1 MNREQVK
8 YILKKNARVIYL
20 KESSIYDEIQS
31 IKPFLNLFHAGY
43 DAFSE
48 AILNSI
54 TQNHEEAL
62 MDCRR
67 SLEYAYQHNDTELIF
82 EISMFMGVINRS
94 IGRREEALNH
104 YLTALKYENS
114 PRCYNNIA
122 DIYLLYGDY
131 QEARHFLLK
140 AKEML
145 NEKLSLDVFE
155 ERLLN
160 IIYTNLSEA
169 ELKGHDLEAGLISAQ
184 KCIDM
189 ADALQDEYTKASGH
203 YLMGYGYSLQE
214 NYAMAL
220 EHLEISQQI
229 YINCDTYA
237 QSRVFDYI
245 EENIRLEAE
254 ILNKWGKY
262 QKSIDKILT
271 LRALSKSD
279 YQILIENYEALGDQE
294 HVLKYYKAFMDFL
307 KAEDDKETRNKIDY
321 LKSKVHVHETEEKA
335 SNYELLYNHTKS
347 MAAIGRDIIGAEKLD
362 DVLNAMYSQIDKIMD
377 FNSLALG
384 IVEDETIYYDWVIE
398 NQRRARPFSVKVS
411 NRNSFSSWVVRNNKS
426 IRINDALTDE
436 EISKYKE
443 DYAPTVYGHAM
454 DAMVICPISYKNK
467 VYGLLNIQSQ
477 ESYSYTDYDF
487 EVLNMLASF
496 IAIAMKN
503 WKDTQSLKH
512 LNEKLEILSK
522 TDALTGISNRHVLS
536 EIVEHIF
543 TMSGDAKQISV
554 VMIDIDYFKEFND
567 SYGHIEG
574 DRCLI
579 EVVGAMRP
587 YLDYNGNR
595 LFRYGGDEFAAIVPN
610 LEPNQV
616 FELLEKVKKSIE
628 DLKIVNKKSQVS
640 DFVTCSFGFTT
651 AQKGAEY
658 QKIFYMA
665 DEALYMAKASGKN
678 AIKEKKEDVT

>member
-8 YILKKNARVIYL
+8 FILKKNARVIFFN
-20 KESSIYDEIQS
+20 KSSIYDEIES
-31 IKPFLNLFHAGY
+31 VKPYLNLFHAGY
-43 DAFSE
+43 EAFAE
-48 AILNSI
+48 AILKSI

-62 MDCRR
+62 MDCRK
-67 SLEYAYQHNDTELIF
+67 SLEYGYQHNDTELIF
-82 EISMFMGVINRS
+82 EISMFMGIINRS

-122 DIYLLYGDY
+122 DIYLMYGDY
-131 QEARHFLLK
+131 KEARLYLIK
-140 AKEML
+140 AKKML
-145 NEKLSLDVFE
+145 DEKSKLDVFE

-169 ELKGHDLEAGLISAQ
+169 ELKGDELVAGLKSAQ
-184 KCIDM
+184 KCIEM
-189 ADALQDEYTKASGH
+189 ADALEDVYIQASGH
-203 YLMGYGYSLQE
+203 YLLGFGYSLQGD
-214 NYAMAL
+214 YDKAL
-220 EHLEISQQI
+220 KHLDLSQQI

-254 ILNKWGKY
+254 ILNKWFKY
-262 QKSIDKILT
+262 EKSIDKLMT
-271 LRALSKSD
+271 LRSLTKSD
-279 YQILIENYEALGDQE
+279 YQVLIANYEALDDQE
-294 HVLKYYKAFMDFL
+294 NVLKYYKRFMDYM
-307 KAEDDKETRNKIDY
+307 KIEDAKETKNKIDY
-321 LKSKVHVHETEEKA
+321 LKSKVHVHETEKKA
-335 SNYELLYNHTKS
+335 SNYQLLYNHTKS
-347 MAAIGRDIIGAEKLD
+347 IAAMGRDIIAAEKLD
-362 DVLNAMYSQIDKIMD
+362 DVLNALYSQVDKIMD

-384 IVEDETIYYDWVIE
+384 IVEDDAIYYNWVIE
-398 NQRRARPFSVKVS
+398 NQKKARPFSVKVF

-426 IRINDALTDE
+426 IRINDALTDD

-454 DAMVICPISYKNK
+454 DAMVICPIAYKDK
-467 VYGLLNIQSQ
+467 VYGLLNVQSQ

-503 WKDTQSLKH
+503 WQDTQSLKD

-536 EIVEHIF
+536 EIVEDIF
-543 TMSGDAKQISV
+543 TVSGDA
-554 VMIDIDYFKEFND
+554 
-567 SYGHIEG
+567 HIEG

-587 YLDYNGNR
+587 YLDDNGNR

-610 LEPNQV
+610 LESNEV
-616 FELLEKVKKSIE
+616 FKLLENVKNAIE
-628 DLKIVNKKSQVS
+628 DLKIINSKSLVS
-640 DFVTCSFGFTT
+640 EYVTCSFGFTT

-678 AIKEKKEDVT
+678 SIKEKKEDVT